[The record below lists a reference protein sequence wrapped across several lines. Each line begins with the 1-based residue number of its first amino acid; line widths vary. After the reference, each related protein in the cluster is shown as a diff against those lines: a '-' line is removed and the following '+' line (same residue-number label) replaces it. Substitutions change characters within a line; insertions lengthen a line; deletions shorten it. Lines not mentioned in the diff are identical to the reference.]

1 MNQNKID
8 LLENELTDLL
18 QKHPHL
24 IGLQFE
30 ISKNL
35 AKIDKPEDRMYYLS
49 IELMDS
55 FYELK
60 TELNSLHE
68 KLEKLK

>member
-1 MNQNKID
+1 MNQNRID
-8 LLENELTDLL
+8 MLENELTDFL

-35 AKIDKPEDRMYYLS
+35 AKLDKPEDRMYYLS
-49 IELMDS
+49 VELMDS
-55 FYELK
+55 FYKLKEEIGNLEVMLKELK
-60 TELNSLHE
+60 
-68 KLEKLK
+68 

>member
-1 MNQNKID
+1 MGVIMNQNKID

-35 AKIDKPEDRMYYLS
+35 A
-49 IELMDS
+49 ELMDS
-55 FYELK
+55 FYSLKDELSNLDVMLKELK
-60 TELNSLHE
+60 
-68 KLEKLK
+68 